1 MIYKLHVTKYFF
13 MAEISY
19 KSIDDLSNVQI
30 TQGIGNFVKHHR
42 LLQNKSQE
50 QLAREVGIA
59 RSTLSLFERGEN
71 TSLVVFVQILRA
83 LNLLDK
89 LAVFELDESVVTKT
103 LPNNAKEKPQ
113 GSKPKGESGSTN
125 ESDWA
130 FY

>member
-1 MIYKLHVTKYFF
+1 MT
-13 MAEISY
+13 EISY
-19 KSIDDLSNVQI
+19 NAICDLSNVQI
-30 TQGIGNFVKHHR
+30 TQGIGIYTKHHR
-42 LLQNKSQE
+42 IQQNKSQD

-71 TSLVVFVQILRA
+71 TSLVVFVQVLRA

-89 LAVFELDESVVTKT
+89 LAVFELNEQVVPGA
-103 LPNNAKEKPQ
+103 LPKNVKDKSLNL
-113 GSKPKGESGSTN
+113 KPKEESGSTQ